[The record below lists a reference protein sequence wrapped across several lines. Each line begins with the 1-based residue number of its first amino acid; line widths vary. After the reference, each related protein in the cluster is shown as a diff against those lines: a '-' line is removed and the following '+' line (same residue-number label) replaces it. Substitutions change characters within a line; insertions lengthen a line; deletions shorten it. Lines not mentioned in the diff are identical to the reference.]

1 VSEAN
6 RVVVVTGLGGMG
18 LAVVQRLGQGST
30 VVLADISETTLR
42 STATVLRSAG
52 YDVVEQVTDVSEEG
66 SVAALT
72 EVAIGLGRVEVVVH
86 TAGVSPV
93 QASVEA
99 ILGVDL
105 LGAALLLD
113 AFSRAIAPGG
123 AGVFISSMAGSLA
136 PLDPDLERRLMD
148 TATTDLLSLPELSPE
163 VVADP
168 GTAYVLAKRA
178 NQLRVRSAAL
188 AWGRRGATVNS
199 ISPGVIS
206 TPMGNAELAGPSG
219 EFMRGMVAGSPA
231 GRVGTA
237 HDIASAVEF
246 LAGPGAS
253 FITGTDLLDSPAR
266 DISDDRLRRRDRSCS
281 SPSGSRRTRFR
292 WLCTFASDGRQL
304 T

>member
-1 VSEAN
+1 VSDGN

-30 VVLADISETTLR
+30 VVLADISETTLS
-42 STATVLRSAG
+42 STAQVLRSAG

-99 ILGVDL
+99 ILRVDL
-105 LGAALLLD
+105 IGTALLLD

-148 TATTDLLSLPELSPE
+148 TATADLLTLPELSLE

-168 GTAYVLAKRA
+168 GTAYMLAKRA
-178 NQLRVRSAAL
+178 NQLRVRSAAP
-188 AWGRRGATVNS
+188 AWGRRRARVNS
-199 ISPGVIS
+199 ISPGIIS
-206 TPMGNAELAGPSG
+206 TPMGNAELAGPNG

-246 LAGPGAS
+246 LVGSGAS
-253 FITGTDLLDSPAR
+253 FISGTDLLVD
-266 DISDDRLRRRDRSCS
+266 
-281 SPSGSRRTRFR
+281 GGVV
-292 WLCTFASDGRQL
+292 ASLLAHPQGG
-304 T
+304 

>member
-1 VSEAN
+1 MSETN

-30 VVLADISETTLR
+30 VVLADISETTLS
-42 STATVLRSAG
+42 STAQVLRSAG
-52 YDVVEQVTDVSEEG
+52 YDVVEQVTDVSEGG

-99 ILGVDL
+99 ILRVDL
-105 LGAALLLD
+105 IGTALLLD

-148 TATTDLLSLPELSPE
+148 TATADLLTLPELSLE

-168 GTAYVLAKRA
+168 GTAYMLAKRA

-188 AWGRRGATVNS
+188 AWGRRQARVNS
-199 ISPGVIS
+199 ISPGIIS
-206 TPMGNAELAGPSG
+206 TPMGNAELAGPNG

-246 LAGPGAS
+246 LVGSGAS
-253 FITGTDLLDSPAR
+253 FISGTDLLVD
-266 DISDDRLRRRDRSCS
+266 
-281 SPSGSRRTRFR
+281 GGVV
-292 WLCTFASDGRQL
+292 ASLLAHPQGG
-304 T
+304 